1 LNNYFNSIVGLCYKS
16 ASDLDILLLVLNC
29 KFRKVNLKHIYSNL
43 QIIKQKL
50 SSCREI
56 DEMSFSDKIDKLCDV
71 NNVTILKKGINKIV
85 SYLRKIININADNFI
100 KQHNL

>member
-1 LNNYFNSIVGLCYKS
+1 LNNYFNSIVGLCYKC
-16 ASDLDILLLVLNC
+16 ASDFDILLLVLNC
-29 KFRKVNLKHIYSNL
+29 KFRKVDLKHIHNNL

-56 DEMSFSDKIDKLCDV
+56 DEKNFSMSIDKLCDV
-71 NNVTILKKGINKIV
+71 NNVTVIKKGINKIV